1 VAHGHEPHFSRK
13 TSEGEAAYSDTADA
27 HLALSKAAFL
37 GGSYT
42 DLYILI
48 LFFIIKMIIE
58 GHQEQ
63 DVLVCFIENVGIT
76 TSQFVPVLPKLGDTW
91 THVFP

>member
-1 VAHGHEPHFSRK
+1 
-13 TSEGEAAYSDTADA
+13 
-27 HLALSKAAFL
+27 
-37 GGSYT
+37 
-42 DLYILI
+42 
-48 LFFIIKMIIE
+48 MIIE